1 MDDVLD
7 PDSAMTYLRDW
18 QGRVDRMAA
27 DTQAMSDRLH
37 QLRVTAQDDNH
48 IAEVTIDSIGALI
61 DVRFTERLPRFGPEA
76 VGRAVMSAVHQAKK
90 TAAVRSREIVTET
103 MGDQSVAGRTIA
115 DRLEHQLLGGSDD

>member
-48 IAEVTIDSIGALI
+48 IAEVTIDSTGALI

-76 VGRAVMSAVHQAKK
+76 VSRAVMSAVHQAKK